1 MDTTTSQTEAGFDF
15 LKKGLR
21 PTEVIY
27 ENQVQ
32 KNTDNAKKFFENEKN
47 WLRLEQAEIVRDKHL
62 DAGAS
67 LDEAMRAG
75 YNSVMVAENLPINSE
90 VMLGIDLQVAA
101 QKDDKNWLD
110 YAAVGGLGVLLGL
123 SVMDV
128 TPNKLIKTGLRAG
141 GRKIKENTK
150 KLVDVFKNT
159 KFLNDMPVKEN
170 TVEVFGKKIK
180 LDSNAELPYKQE
192 SYDTQRVYNMSPL
205 SGDTPMNLSFSGINT
220 YSPTLEALRSVNTDV
235 NQAIKPSDIMRYL
248 KNIPEDN
255 EAILN
260 STRAELL
267 ANISF
272 IKFYENLGVL
282 PKNWDDQFR
291 AANGKIK
298 SADGDKRIQAAELMV
313 ERHFEVAFHP
323 NTLGRDAAEI
333 LPERK
338 KYFIN
343 LNNKFING
351 LNRRLTLPMTN
362 TDSAEFLVDV
372 YDSRNSFKS
381 GIGKSQ
387 AIEYEVS
394 KRNLPK
400 LAESD
405 LYTQSYDLRGQPKNQ
420 FSITPSTD
428 KVTKLGKDNVVMTTA
443 GLGREYDPS
452 KVDFSS
458 YPFNQQR
465 QEGVGLLNL
474 NNLPQ
479 EDIVIVLRNVGKL
492 KSETPGTG
500 RFIRQTIKNPDKI
513 EGIAFG
519 LNDANSLT
527 EFKYGKQP
535 SLEESINF
543 ITKPLTK
550 DGLSPFDANVTSVIN
565 DLYVK
570 VGIEQARKEGGEKL
584 VKQFMKLVFEA
595 EPETLN
601 KLSGKFVDNY
611 VNKTRIGEF
620 EFPLPT
626 YDFPTRKRNINLNDT
641 TQNLTNYLQSS
652 DFDAMEFGGRQGSAK
667 TITEAFRNSNIVKP
681 TDKDSLDNFFNYY
694 RKTSTIANAPNL
706 LGKKVATTG
715 PIGTHGFGVDTIAHI
730 RTTKQGDSIFINEIQ
745 SDLFQKK
752 YNAVFRTNFDEALNV
767 QIGGLTDKIKSP
779 NSFTDFYFDK
789 IDEGFAPVELLSEA
803 ELTKV
808 AKDYG
813 IDLKARLGRDIQ
825 TTTDQLNAVDKLLDM
840 GVPINKAVKKIYNES
855 YKDIFGK
862 SRSKILKEVTAK
874 TKQDLKLNPKLP
886 VNSTEE
892 IVEKLLLS
900 TILDAKKRGAKYIV
914 LPNLDKIGEARNFS
928 NSVKKEGESF
938 TFLFSKNNLGSKYA
952 SLNNGK
958 FPETAEEFLDVTSRK
973 DGKPFQSIF
982 YDIEDAEIE
991 GAIPQ
996 NFKDTY
1002 EISFDKAVANL
1013 VKKSNG
1019 KIKARVGTQ
1028 DYSPRTSQFTEDDIE
1043 SIYNTHHKIKI
1054 GKEDKV
1060 PNDKLDLY
1068 MDFIEF
1074 YNSDTIKEPVKII
1087 DITNILNDME
1097 DLTFT
1102 RVGLA
1107 EGGLVA

>member
-1 MDTTTSQTEAGFDF
+1 MDTTAKQTEAAFGF

-21 PTEVIY
+21 PTEVLY
-27 ENQVQ
+27 ENQLAENT
-32 KNTDNAKKFFENEKN
+32 KNAIEFFEKEEN
-47 WLRLEQAEIVRDKHL
+47 WLRREQAEAVRDYHL
-62 DAGAS
+62 NQGSDYESAA
-67 LDEAMRAG
+67 RAG
-75 YNSVMVAENLPINSE
+75 YNSVMTAENLPINAEALLS
-90 VMLGIDLQVAA
+90 VDIQNAA
-101 QKDDKNWLD
+101 SKEDKDFLD
-110 YAAVGGLGVLLGL
+110 YAKIGGLSLLLGISAL
-123 SVMDV
+123 DLLPSKPVS
-128 TPNKLIKTGLRAG
+128 KTI
-141 GRKIKENTK
+141 RKSGELMGKGAR
-150 KLVDVFKNT
+150 KLVDKFKNT
-159 KFLNDMPVKEN
+159 KFVNNMPVDED

-180 LDSNAELPYKQE
+180 LDSNVGLPYKQE
-192 SYDTQRVYNMSPL
+192 SYDTQRAYNMNVL

-235 NQAIKPSDIMRYL
+235 NQVIKPSDIMRYL

-260 STRAELL
+260 STRAMDV

-282 PKNWDDQFR
+282 PKNWDAQFR
-291 AANGKIK
+291 NPFGDIK
-298 SADGDKRIQAAELMV
+298 ASDINKRIQAAELMV

-323 NTLGRDAAEI
+323 NTLGRDVAEI

-343 LNNKFING
+343 LNNKFIG
-351 LNRRLTLPMTN
+351 LLNRRLTLPMTN

-381 GIGKSQ
+381 GLGKSQ
-387 AIEYEVS
+387 AIEYAIS

-400 LAESD
+400 LVDSD
-405 LYTQSYDLRGQPKNQ
+405 LYNQ
-420 FSITPSTD
+420 YGTAPSAD
-428 KVTKLGKDNVVMTTA
+428 KVAKLAKDKEVMTTA

-452 KVDFSS
+452 KVNFDG

-465 QEGVGLLNL
+465 QESVGLLNL
-474 NNLPQ
+474 DNLPQ
-479 EDIVIVLRNVGKL
+479 EDIVIVLRNPGKL
-492 KSETPGTG
+492 QSEKAGSG
-500 RFIRQTIKNPDKI
+500 RLTRQTLKNADRI

-519 LNDANSLT
+519 LNDANNLAK
-527 EFKYGKQP
+527 FKYGKQP

-550 DGLSPFDANVTSVIN
+550 DGLSPFDANVTSVID
-565 DLYVK
+565 DLYIK
-570 VGIEQARKEGGEKL
+570 VGIEQARKLGGEKF
-584 VKQFMKLVFEA
+584 VKKFMKLTFEA
-595 EPETLN
+595 KPETLN
-601 KLSGKFVDNY
+601 RLSRQFVDNY
-611 VNKTRIGEF
+611 VNEITTLTRPGEF

-626 YDFPTRKRNINLNDT
+626 YDNPTRTLNLNVNDT
-641 TQNLTNYLQSS
+641 AQDLTNYLQSP
-652 DFDAMEFGGRQGSAK
+652 DFDAMEFGGRADSAT
-667 TITEAFRNSNIVKP
+667 TITQAFRNSNIVKP

-706 LGKKVATTG
+706 LGREVATRG
-715 PIGTHGFGVDTIAHI
+715 AINTHGFGVDTIAHI

-745 SDLFQKK
+745 SDVFQKK
-752 YNAVFRTNFDEALNV
+752 YNAVFRANFNEAINV

-789 IDEGFAPVELLSEA
+789 INEGFAPVELFTEA
-803 ELTKV
+803 GLTKV

-825 TTTDQLNAVDKLLDM
+825 TTTDQLNAVDKLLYL
-840 GVPINKAVKKIYNES
+840 GVPINKAVKNIYPES

-892 IVEKLLLS
+892 IIEKLLLS

-914 LPNLDKIGEARNFS
+914 LPNVDKIGEARNFS
-928 NSVKKEGESF
+928 NQRPDINKGETEGYN
-938 TFLFSKNNLGSKYA
+938 FLFSKGNLGSKYS
-952 SLNNGK
+952 SLNNNK
-958 FPETAEEFLDVTSRK
+958 FPETAEEFLNATSRK

-982 YDIEDAEIE
+982 YDMEDGEMY
-991 GAIPQ
+991 GAIPKVF
-996 NFKDTY
+996 NDIY
-1002 EISFDKAVANL
+1002 EVAFDKAVANL

-1028 DYSPRTSQFTEDDIE
+1028 DYAPRTSQFTEDDIK
-1043 SIYNTHHKIKI
+1043 SIYNTHHKIKM
-1054 GKEDKV
+1054 GKENKV
-1060 PNDKLDLY
+1060 SSDKLDLY
-1068 MDFIEF
+1068 IDFVEF

-1087 DITNILNDME
+1087 DITGILNDME

>member
-1 MDTTTSQTEAGFDF
+1 MN
-15 LKKGLR
+15 
-21 PTEVIY
+21 V
-27 ENQVQ
+27 
-32 KNTDNAKKFFENEKN
+32 
-47 WLRLEQAEIVRDKHL
+47 
-62 DAGAS
+62 
-67 LDEAMRAG
+67 
-75 YNSVMVAENLPINSE
+75 
-90 VMLGIDLQVAA
+90 
-101 QKDDKNWLD
+101 
-110 YAAVGGLGVLLGL
+110 
-123 SVMDV
+123 
-128 TPNKLIKTGLRAG
+128 
-141 GRKIKENTK
+141 
-150 KLVDVFKNT
+150 
-159 KFLNDMPVKEN
+159 
-170 TVEVFGKKIK
+170 
-180 LDSNAELPYKQE
+180 
-192 SYDTQRVYNMSPL
+192 L

-220 YSPTLEALRSVNTDV
+220 YSPTLDALRSVNTDV
-235 NQAIKPSDIMRYL
+235 NQVIKPSDIMTYL
-248 KNIPEDN
+248 RTIPEDN

-291 AANGKIK
+291 AADGKILAAK
-298 SADGDKRIQAAELMV
+298 NDNRIQAAELMV
-313 ERHFEVAFHP
+313 ERHFDVAFDP
-323 NTLGRDAAEI
+323 NTLGKSAAEI

-387 AIEYEVS
+387 AIEYAIS

-400 LAESD
+400 LVESD
-405 LYTQSYDLRGQPKNQ
+405 LYNQ
-420 FSITPSTD
+420 YGTAPSTD
-428 KVTKLGKDNVVMTTA
+428 KVTKLAKDKEVMTTA
-443 GLGREYDPS
+443 ELGREYDPS
-452 KVDFSS
+452 KVNFDG

-465 QEGVGLLNL
+465 QESVGLLNL
-474 NNLPQ
+474 DNLPQ
-479 EDIVIVLRNVGKL
+479 EDIVIVLRNPGKL
-492 KSETPGTG
+492 QSEKAGSG
-500 RFIRQTIKNPDKI
+500 RLTRQTIKNPERL

-519 LNDANSLT
+519 LNDANNLAK
-527 EFKYGKQP
+527 FKYGKQP

-550 DGLSPFDANVTSVIN
+550 DGLSPFDASVTSVID

-584 VKQFMKLVFEA
+584 VKEFMKLIFEA
-595 EPETLN
+595 KPETLN
-601 KLSGKFVDNY
+601 KLSRQFVDNY
-611 VNKTRIGEF
+611 VNKITYNHPNLMKPRIGEF

-626 YDFPTRKRNINLNDT
+626 YDTPTRTRNINLNDT
-641 TQNLTNYLQSS
+641 TQDLTNYLQSP

-706 LGKKVATTG
+706 LGREVATRG
-715 PIGTHGFGVDTIAHI
+715 PISTHGFGVDTIAHI

-752 YNAVFRTNFDEALNV
+752 YNATFRANFNEALNV

-779 NSFTDFYFDK
+779 NSFTDFYFDNIK
-789 IDEGFAPVELLSEA
+789 EGFAPVELLSEA

-813 IDLKARLGRDIQ
+813 INLRGSLGRDIQ
-825 TTTDQLNAVDKLLDM
+825 TTTDQLNAVDKLLYM
-840 GVPINKAVKKIYNES
+840 GVPINKAVKNIYNES

-886 VNSTEE
+886 INSTEE
-892 IVEKLLLS
+892 IIEKLLLS

-914 LPNLDKIGEARNFS
+914 LPNVNKIGEARNFS
-928 NSVKKEGESF
+928 NQRPDINTGE
-938 TFLFSKNNLGSKYA
+938 TAGYNFLFSKGNLGYRYS
-952 SLNNGK
+952 SLNNNK
-958 FPETAEEFLDVTSRK
+958 FPETAEEFLNATSRK

-982 YDIEDAEIE
+982 YDMEDGEMY
-991 GAIPQ
+991 GAIPKVF
-996 NFKDTY
+996 NDIY
-1002 EISFDKAVANL
+1002 EVAFDKAVANI

-1019 KIKARVGTQ
+1019 KVKARVGTQ
-1028 DYSPRTSQFTEDDIE
+1028 DYSPRTSRFTEDDIK

-1060 PNDKLDLY
+1060 SSENLDLY
-1068 MDFIEF
+1068 IEFMEF

-1087 DITNILNDME
+1087 DITNILNDMK

>member
-1 MDTTTSQTEAGFDF
+1 MDTTAKQTEAAFGF

-21 PTEVIY
+21 PTEVLY
-27 ENQVQ
+27 ENQLAENT
-32 KNTDNAKKFFENEKN
+32 KNAIEFFEKEEN
-47 WLRLEQAEIVRDKHL
+47 WLRREQAEAVRDYHL
-62 DAGAS
+62 NQGSDYESAA
-67 LDEAMRAG
+67 RAG
-75 YNSVMVAENLPINSE
+75 YNSVMTAENLPLNSE
-90 VMLGIDLQVAA
+90 TLMAIDLQVAA
-101 QKDDKNWLD
+101 EKENKNWLD
-110 YAAVGGLGVLLGL
+110 YAAIGGLGVLLGL
-123 SVMDV
+123 SALDV
-128 TPNKLIKTGLRAG
+128 TPNKLIKTGLKAG
-141 GRKIKENTK
+141 GKKIKEGTQ
-150 KLVDVFKNT
+150 KLVDKFKNT
-159 KFLNDMPVKEN
+159 KFVNNVPVDED

-180 LDSNAELPYKQE
+180 LDSNVGLPYKQE
-192 SYDTQRVYNMSPL
+192 SYDTQRAYNMNVL

-235 NQAIKPSDIMRYL
+235 NQVIKPSDIMTYL
-248 KNIPEDN
+248 RTIPEDN

-291 AANGKIK
+291 AADGKIK
-298 SADGDKRIQAAELMV
+298 VSERDKRIQAAELMV

-343 LNNKFING
+343 LNNKFIG
-351 LNRRLTLPMTN
+351 LLNRRLTLPMAN

-372 YDSRNSFKS
+372 YDSRNSIKS
-381 GIGKSQ
+381 GLGKSQ
-387 AIEYEVS
+387 AIEYAIS

-400 LAESD
+400 VVESD
-405 LYTQSYDLRGQPKNQ
+405 LYNKYSPV
-420 FSITPSTD
+420 PSAD
-428 KVTKLGKDNVVMTTA
+428 KIDKLAKGKEVMTTA

-452 KVDFSS
+452 KVDFDG

-465 QEGVGLLNL
+465 QESVGLLNL
-474 NNLPQ
+474 DNLPQ
-479 EDIVIVLRNVGKL
+479 EDIVIVLRNPGKL
-492 KSETPGTG
+492 QSEKAGSSRVT
-500 RFIRQTIKNPDKI
+500 RQTLKNPDRI

-519 LNDANSLT
+519 LDDANNFAK
-527 EFKYGKQP
+527 FKYGNKP

-543 ITKPLTK
+543 ITKPIT
-550 DGLSPFDANVTSVIN
+550 GEGMSRFDANVTSVID
-565 DLYVK
+565 DLYIK
-570 VGIEQARKEGGEKL
+570 VGIEQARKLGGEKF
-584 VKQFMKLVFEA
+584 VKKFMKLVFEA

-601 KLSGKFVDNY
+601 KLSRQFVDNY
-611 VNKTRIGEF
+611 VNEITTLTRPGEF

-626 YDFPTRKRNINLNDT
+626 YDNPVRKLNINVNDT
-641 TQNLTNYLQSS
+641 AKDLTNYLQSP
-652 DFDAMEFGGRQGSAK
+652 DFDAMEFGGRGGSAT
-667 TITEAFRNSNIVKP
+667 TITQAFRNSNIVKP

-706 LGKKVATTG
+706 LGREVATRG
-715 PIGTHGFGVDTIAHI
+715 AIGTHGFGVDTIAHI

-745 SDLFQKK
+745 SDLFQQK
-752 YNAVFRTNFDEALNV
+752 YNSTFRFNMNEALNV
-767 QIGGLTDKIKSP
+767 QIGGLSDEIKSK
-779 NSFTDFYFDK
+779 SFTDFYFDK
-789 IDEGFAPVELLSEA
+789 INEGFAPVELLSDY
-803 ELTKV
+803 ELRKV

-813 IDLKARLGRDIQ
+813 IDLRARLGRDIQ
-825 TTTDQLNAVDKLLDM
+825 TTTDQLDAVNKLLYM
-840 GVPINKAVKKIYNES
+840 GVPIGKAVKKIYPES

-892 IVEKLLLS
+892 IIEKLLLS

-914 LPNLDKIGEARNFS
+914 LPNINKIGEARNFS
-928 NSVKKEGESF
+928 DSVKKEGESF

-952 SLNNGK
+952 SINNGK

-982 YDIEDAEIE
+982 YDMEETEIE
-991 GAIPQ
+991 RAIPKA
-996 NFKDTY
+996 FSDTY
-1002 EISFDKAVANL
+1002 EIAFDKAVANI

-1019 KIKARVGTQ
+1019 KVKARVGTQ
-1028 DYSPRTSQFTEDDIE
+1028 DYAPRTSQFTEDDIE
-1043 SIYNTHHKIKI
+1043 SIYNTHHKIKM

-1060 PNDKLDLY
+1060 TSDKLDLY
-1068 MDFIEF
+1068 IDFREF

-1087 DITNILNDME
+1087 DITGILNDME

>member
-1 MDTTTSQTEAGFDF
+1 MDTTAKQTEAAFGF

-21 PTEVIY
+21 PTEVLY
-27 ENQVQ
+27 ENQLAENT
-32 KNTDNAKKFFENEKN
+32 KNAIEFFEKEEN
-47 WLRLEQAEIVRDKHL
+47 WLRREQAEAVRDYHL
-62 DAGAS
+62 NQGSDYDSAA
-67 LDEAMRAG
+67 RAG
-75 YNSVMVAENLPINSE
+75 YNSVRAAENLPVNAEALLSVDIQN
-90 VMLGIDLQVAA
+90 AA
-101 QKDDKNWLD
+101 SKEDKDFLD
-110 YAAVGGLGVLLGL
+110 YAKIGGLSLLLAL
-123 SVMDV
+123 SAVDLF
-128 TPNKLIKTGLRAG
+128 PNKPVSKTIRKSGQLIDKGA
-141 GRKIKENTK
+141 RKLIDK
-150 KLVDVFKNT
+150 FKNT
-159 KFLNDMPVKEN
+159 KFVNNVPVDED

-180 LDSNAELPYKQE
+180 LDSNVGLPYKQE
-192 SYDTQRVYNMSPL
+192 SYDTQRAYNMNVL

-235 NQAIKPSDIMRYL
+235 NQVIKPSDIMTYL
-248 KNIPEDN
+248 RTIPEDN

-260 STRAELL
+260 STRAMDV

-282 PKNWDDQFR
+282 PKNWDAQFR
-291 AANGKIK
+291 SSVGNVKL
-298 SADGDKRIQAAELMV
+298 SERDKRVQAAELMV

-343 LNNKFING
+343 LNNKFIG
-351 LNRRLTLPMTN
+351 LLNRRLTLPMTN

-372 YDSRNSFKS
+372 YDSRNSIKS
-381 GIGKSQ
+381 GLGKSQ
-387 AIEYEVS
+387 ALEYAIS

-400 LAESD
+400 VVESD
-405 LYTQSYDLRGQPKNQ
+405 LYNKYSPV
-420 FSITPSTD
+420 PSAD
-428 KVTKLGKDNVVMTTA
+428 KIDKLAKGKEVMTTA

-452 KVDFSS
+452 KVDFDG

-465 QEGVGLLNL
+465 QESVGLLNL
-474 NNLPQ
+474 DNLPQ
-479 EDIVIVLRNVGKL
+479 EDIVIVLRNPGKL
-492 KSETPGTG
+492 QSEKATKG
-500 RFIRQTIKNPDKI
+500 RLTRQTIRNPERL

-519 LNDANSLT
+519 LDDANNFAK
-527 EFKYGKQP
+527 FKYGNKP

-543 ITKPLTK
+543 ITKPIT
-550 DGLSPFDANVTSVIN
+550 GEGMSRFDANVTSVID
-565 DLYVK
+565 DLYIK
-570 VGIEQARKEGGEKL
+570 VGIEQARKLGGEKF
-584 VKQFMKLVFEA
+584 VKKFMKLVFEA

-601 KLSGKFVDNY
+601 RLSRQFVDNY
-611 VNKTRIGEF
+611 LNEVTSLTRPGEF

-626 YDFPTRKRNINLNDT
+626 YDNPVRKLNINVNDT
-641 TQNLTNYLQSS
+641 AKDLTNYLQSP
-652 DFDAMEFGGRQGSAK
+652 DFDAMEFGGRGGSAT
-667 TITEAFRNSNIVKP
+667 TITQAFRNSNIVKP

-706 LGKKVATTG
+706 LGREVATRG
-715 PIGTHGFGVDTIAHI
+715 AIGTHGFGVDTIAHI

-745 SDLFQKK
+745 SDLFQQK
-752 YNAVFRTNFDEALNV
+752 YNAAFRFNMNEALNV
-767 QIGGLTDKIKSP
+767 QIGGLSDEIKSK
-779 NSFTDFYFDK
+779 SFTNFYFDK
-789 IDEGFAPVELLSEA
+789 ATTGFAPVELLSEA
-803 ELTKV
+803 ELMKV
-808 AKDYG
+808 ANDYG
-813 IDLKARLGRDIQ
+813 IDLRARLGRGIQ
-825 TTTDQLNAVDKLLDM
+825 TTAEQLQAVDKLLYM
-840 GVPINKAVKKIYNES
+840 GVPIGKVVKKIYPES

-900 TILDAKKRGAKYIV
+900 TILDAKKRGVKYIV
-914 LPNLDKIGEARNFS
+914 LPNINKIGEARNFS

-958 FPETAEEFLDVTSRK
+958 FPETAEEFLNVTSRK

-982 YDIEDAEIE
+982 YDMEETEIDR
-991 GAIPQ
+991 AIPRA
-996 NFKDTY
+996 FSDTY
-1002 EISFDKAVANL
+1002 EIAFDKAVANI

-1019 KIKARVGTQ
+1019 KVKARVGTQ
-1028 DYSPRTSQFTEDDIE
+1028 DYAPRTSQFTEDDIE
-1043 SIYNTHHKIKI
+1043 SIYNTHHKIKM

-1060 PNDKLDLY
+1060 ASEKLDLY
-1068 MDFIEF
+1068 IDFIEF

-1087 DITNILNDME
+1087 DITGILNDME

>member
-1 MDTTTSQTEAGFDF
+1 MDTTSKQTEAAFGF

-21 PTEVIY
+21 PTEVLY
-27 ENQVQ
+27 ENQLE
-32 KNTDNAKKFFENEKN
+32 KNTKNAVEFFEKEEN
-47 WLRLEQAEIVRDKHL
+47 WLRREQAEAVRDYHL
-62 DAGAS
+62 NQGSDYDSAA
-67 LDEAMRAG
+67 RAG
-75 YNSVMVAENLPINSE
+75 YNSVMTAENLPINAEALLS
-90 VMLGIDLQVAA
+90 VDIQNAA
-101 QKDDKNWLD
+101 SKEDKDFLD
-110 YAAVGGLGVLLGL
+110 YAKIGGLSLLLGISAL
-123 SVMDV
+123 DLLPSKPVSKTIRKSGQLIDKG
-128 TPNKLIKTGLRAG
+128 TRKLIDK
-141 GRKIKENTK
+141 
-150 KLVDVFKNT
+150 FKNT
-159 KFLNDMPVKEN
+159 KFVNNVPVDED

-180 LDSNAELPYKQE
+180 LDSNVGLPYKQE

-220 YSPTLEALRSVNTDV
+220 YSPTLDALRSVDTDV
-235 NQAIKPSDIMRYL
+235 NQVIKPSDIMRYL
-248 KNIPEDN
+248 KNIPENN

-267 ANISF
+267 ANVSF

-291 AANGKIK
+291 AADGKILAAK
-298 SADGDKRIQAAELMV
+298 NDNRIQAAELMV
-313 ERHFEVAFHP
+313 ERHFDVAFDP
-323 NTLGRDAAEI
+323 NTLGRSAAEI

-387 AIEYEVS
+387 AIEYAIS

-400 LAESD
+400 LVESD
-405 LYTQSYDLRGQPKNQ
+405 LYNQ
-420 FSITPSTD
+420 YGTAPSTD
-428 KVTKLGKDNVVMTTA
+428 KVTKLAKDKEVMTTA
-443 GLGREYDPS
+443 ELGREYDPS
-452 KVDFSS
+452 KVNFDG

-465 QEGVGLLNL
+465 QESVGLLNL
-474 NNLPQ
+474 DNLPQ
-479 EDIVIVLRNVGKL
+479 EDIVIVLRNPGKL
-492 KSETPGTG
+492 QSEKAASGSLT
-500 RFIRQTIKNPDKI
+500 RQTIKNPERL

-519 LNDANSLT
+519 LNDANNLAK
-527 EFKYGKQP
+527 FKYGKQP

-550 DGLSPFDANVTSVIN
+550 DGLSPFDASVTSVID

-570 VGIEQARKEGGEKL
+570 VGIEQARKLGGEKL
-584 VKQFMKLVFEA
+584 VKQFMKLTFEA
-595 EPETLN
+595 KPETLN
-601 KLSGKFVDNY
+601 KLSRQFVDNY
-611 VNKTRIGEF
+611 VNETTTLTRPGEF

-626 YDFPTRKRNINLNDT
+626 YDNSTRTLNISVNDT
-641 TQNLTNYLQSS
+641 AQDLTNYLQSP
-652 DFDAMEFGGRQGSAK
+652 DFDAIEFGGRQGSAK

-706 LGKKVATTG
+706 LGREIATRG
-715 PIGTHGFGVDTIAHI
+715 AINTHGFGVDTIAHI

-752 YNAVFRTNFDEALNV
+752 YNAAFRANFNEALNV

-779 NSFTDFYFDK
+779 NSFTDFYFDNIK
-789 IDEGFAPVELLSEA
+789 EGFAPVELLSEA

-813 IDLKARLGRDIQ
+813 INLRGSLGRDIQ
-825 TTTDQLNAVDKLLDM
+825 TTTDQLNAVDKLLYM
-840 GVPINKAVKKIYNES
+840 GVPINKAVKNIYPES

-892 IVEKLLLS
+892 IVEKLLYS

-914 LPNLDKIGEARNFS
+914 LPNVNKIGEARNYS
-928 NSVKKEGESF
+928 NQRPDINKGE
-938 TFLFSKNNLGSKYA
+938 TKGYNFLFSKGNLGSRYA
-952 SLNNGK
+952 SLNNNK
-958 FPETAEEFLDVTSRK
+958 FPETAEEFLNATSRK

-982 YDIEDAEIE
+982 NDMEDNEMY
-991 GAIPQ
+991 GAIPKVF
-996 NFKDTY
+996 NDIY
-1002 EISFDKAVANL
+1002 EVAFDKAVANI

-1019 KIKARVGTQ
+1019 KVKTRVGTQ
-1028 DYSPRTSQFTEDDIE
+1028 DYAPRTSQFTEDDIK
-1043 SIYNTHHKIKI
+1043 SIYNTHHKIKM

-1060 PNDKLDLY
+1060 SSENLDLY
-1068 MDFIEF
+1068 IDFREF
-1074 YNSDTIKEPVKII
+1074 YNSDTIKEPVKVI
-1087 DITNILNDME
+1087 DITGILNDME

>member
-1 MDTTTSQTEAGFDF
+1 MDTTAKQTEAAFGF

-21 PTEVIY
+21 PTEVLY
-27 ENQVQ
+27 ENQLAENT
-32 KNTDNAKKFFENEKN
+32 KNAIEFFEKEEN
-47 WLRLEQAEIVRDKHL
+47 WLRREQAEAVRDYHL
-62 DAGAS
+62 NQGSDYDSAA
-67 LDEAMRAG
+67 RAG
-75 YNSVMVAENLPINSE
+75 YNSVMTAENLPINAEALLS
-90 VMLGIDLQVAA
+90 VDIQNAA
-101 QKDDKNWLD
+101 SKEDKDFLD
-110 YAAVGGLGVLLGL
+110 YAKIGGLSLLLGISAL
-123 SVMDV
+123 DLLPSKPVSK
-128 TPNKLIKTGLRAG
+128 TIRKSGQLIDKGAR
-141 GRKIKENTK
+141 
-150 KLVDVFKNT
+150 KLVDKFKNT
-159 KFLNDMPVKEN
+159 KFVNNMPVDED

-180 LDSNAELPYKQE
+180 LDSDVGLPYKQE
-192 SYDTQRVYNMSPL
+192 SYDTQRAYNMNVL

-235 NQAIKPSDIMRYL
+235 NQVIKPSDIMRYL

-260 STRAELL
+260 STRAIDV

-282 PKNWDDQFR
+282 PKNWDDQFMTVDGAIRVGQKEGR
-291 AANGKIK
+291 A
-298 SADGDKRIQAAELMV
+298 RAAELMV

-338 KYFIN
+338 KYFID
-343 LNNKFING
+343 LNNKFIG
-351 LNRRLTLPMTN
+351 LLNRRLTLPMTN

-372 YDSRNSFKS
+372 YDSRNSIKS
-381 GIGKSQ
+381 GLGKSQ
-387 AIEYEVS
+387 AIEYAIS
-394 KRNLPK
+394 KRNLPR
-400 LAESD
+400 LVESD
-405 LYTQSYDLRGQPKNQ
+405 LYNQ
-420 FSITPSTD
+420 YGTAPSTD
-428 KVTKLGKDNVVMTTA
+428 KVEKLVEGKEVMTTA

-452 KVDFSS
+452 KVNFDG

-465 QEGVGLLNL
+465 QESVGLLNL

-479 EDIVIVLRNVGKL
+479 EDIAIVLRNPGKL
-492 KSETPGTG
+492 QSEKAGSG
-500 RFIRQTIKNPDKI
+500 RLTRQTIRNPKRI

-519 LNDANSLT
+519 LNDANNLVK
-527 EFKYGKQP
+527 FKFGKQP

-543 ITKPLTK
+543 ITKPMTS
-550 DGLSPFDANVTSVIN
+550 DGLSKFDANVTSVID

-570 VGIEQARKEGGEKL
+570 VGIEQARRLGGEKF
-584 VKQFMKLVFEA
+584 VKKFMKLVFEA

-601 KLSGKFVDNY
+601 RLSRQFVDNY
-611 VNKTRIGEF
+611 VNEVTTLTRPGEF

-626 YDFPTRKRNINLNDT
+626 YDNPVRKLNINVNDT
-641 TQNLTNYLQSS
+641 AKDLTNYLQSP
-652 DFDAMEFGGRQGSAK
+652 DFDAMEFGGRGGSAT
-667 TITEAFRNSNIVKP
+667 TITQAFRNSNIVKP

-706 LGKKVATTG
+706 LGREVATRG
-715 PIGTHGFGVDTIAHI
+715 AIGTHGFGVDTIAHI

-745 SDLFQKK
+745 SDLFQQK
-752 YNAVFRTNFDEALNV
+752 YNATFRFNMNEALNV
-767 QIGGLTDKIKSP
+767 QIGGLSDEIKSK
-779 NSFTDFYFDK
+779 SFTDFYFDK
-789 IDEGFAPVELLSEA
+789 INEGFAPVELLSDY
-803 ELTKV
+803 ELRKV

-813 IDLKARLGRDIQ
+813 IDLRARLGRDIQ
-825 TTTDQLNAVDKLLDM
+825 TTTDQLNAVDKLLYM
-840 GVPINKAVKKIYNES
+840 GVPISKVVKKIYPES

-914 LPNLDKIGEARNFS
+914 LPNINKIGEARNFS

-982 YDIEDAEIE
+982 YDMEETEIE
-991 GAIPQ
+991 RAIPKV
-996 NFKDTY
+996 FSDTY
-1002 EISFDKAVANL
+1002 EIAFDKAVANI

-1019 KIKARVGTQ
+1019 KVKAKLGTQ
-1028 DYSPRTSQFTEDDIE
+1028 DYAPRTSQFTEDDIE
-1043 SIYNTHHKIKI
+1043 SIYNTHHKIKM

-1060 PNDKLDLY
+1060 PSDKLDLY
-1068 MDFIEF
+1068 IDFVEF

-1087 DITNILNDME
+1087 DITGILNDME